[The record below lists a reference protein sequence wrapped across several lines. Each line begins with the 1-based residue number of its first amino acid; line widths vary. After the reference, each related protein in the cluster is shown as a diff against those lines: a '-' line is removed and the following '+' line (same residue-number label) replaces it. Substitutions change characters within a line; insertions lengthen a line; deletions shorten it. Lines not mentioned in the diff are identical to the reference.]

1 MPYEF
6 NLPKLSDNQED
17 AVVVAWFKREGAAI
31 TAGETLLEVQ
41 MAKVSFDIPAPIT
54 GRIYKILAP
63 RDAVVNIGTPLA
75 HILLPGEEA
84 PHPAAAPSAQAAAVP
99 HPPAPSP
106 PVGEGEKTALT
117 PGTGEVVASPLAKR
131 LAREHGVDLLQ
142 VKGTGARG
150 RITEEDVQAFI
161 AARPHPPA
169 PSSPV
174 GEGEKTALTPGP
186 SPATAEGSEAA
197 RVIPL
202 VGMRGAVAKRMADS
216 LHTMAQLTLF
226 TDADVTEMVAL
237 RERLKAQGNVTY
249 TDLIVRAAA
258 LALQEHPHMNAW
270 LQDNEIR
277 VQSAIHVGVAVAVD
291 AGLVVPV
298 VRDAGSKSLR
308 DLAQATRG
316 LAETARAGKLTQDE
330 MSGGTFSVTN
340 LGMYGIDGFTPI
352 INPPEVA
359 ILGVGRIV
367 ERATRQ
373 GDGMAWRQFM
383 TLSLTFDHRAVDG
396 APAAMFLQSI
406 AKRLENPA
414 ALAE

>member
-6 NLPKLSDNQED
+6 TLPELSKDQED
-17 AVVVAWFKREGAAI
+17 AVVVAWFKREGANV
-31 TAGETLLEVQ
+31 TAGETVLEVQ
-41 MAKVSFDIPAPIT
+41 MAKVSFDVAAPIT
-54 GRIYKILAP
+54 GRLYKILAP
-63 RDAVVNIGTPLA
+63 RDAVVNRGTLLA
-75 HILLPGEEA
+75 YILVPGEEA
-84 PHPAAAPSAQAAAVP
+84 PAAPSPQAGAVP

-106 PVGEGEKTALT
+106 RTGEGEKTESIAS
-117 PGTGEVVASPLAKR
+117 PGPSVTSSPPPDGGEVLASPIAKR
-131 LAREHGVDLLQ
+131 LAREHGIDLAL

-150 RITEEDVQAFI
+150 RITEEDVQALI
-161 AARPHPPA
+161 AGSSQSSAAPA
-169 PSSPV
+169 AA
-174 GEGEKTALTPGP
+174 EGET
-186 SPATAEGSEAA
+186 A

-202 VGMRGAVAKRMADS
+202 VGMRGAIARRMADS

-226 TDADVTEMVAL
+226 SEADVTELAAL
-237 RERLKAQGNVTY
+237 RERLKAQGDITY
-249 TDLIVRAAA
+249 TDLIVRATV

-277 VQSAIHVGVAVAVD
+277 VQSAIYMGVAVAVE

-308 DLAQATRG
+308 DLAQETRR
-316 LAETARAGKLTQDE
+316 LAEAARAGKLSQDE

-373 GDGMAWRQFM
+373 GDSIAWRQFM

-396 APAAMFLQSI
+396 APAAMFLRSI
-406 AKRLENPA
+406 GKQLEAPS

>member
-1 MPYEF
+1 MRVE
-6 NLPKLSDNQED
+6 
-17 AVVVAWFKREGAAI
+17 
-31 TAGETLLEVQ
+31 
-41 MAKVSFDIPAPIT
+41 
-54 GRIYKILAP
+54 
-63 RDAVVNIGTPLA
+63 
-75 HILLPGEEA
+75 
-84 PHPAAAPSAQAAAVP
+84 
-99 HPPAPSP
+99 
-106 PVGEGEKTALT
+106 
-117 PGTGEVVASPLAKR
+117 TGEVLASPIAKR
-131 LAREHGVDLLQ
+131 LARERGVDLAL

-150 RITEEDVQAFI
+150 RITEEDVQAYL
-161 AARPHPPA
+161 AAVSHSAA
-169 PSSPV
+169 PLHIGEEGKASLTPVPSPTR
-174 GEGEKTALTPGP
+174 GEGGTMG
-186 SPATAEGSEAA
+186 

-202 VGMRGAVAKRMADS
+202 VGMRGTIAKRMADS

-226 TDADVTEMVAL
+226 SDVDVTELVAL
-237 RERLKAQGNVTY
+237 RERLKAQGDVTY
-249 TDLIVRAAA
+249 TDLIVRATV

-277 VQSAIHVGVAVAVD
+277 FQSAVHMGVAVAVE

-298 VRDAGSKSLR
+298 VRDAEGKLLR
-308 DLAQATRG
+308 ELSQETRR
-316 LAETARAGKLTQDE
+316 LAEAARAGKLSQEE

-340 LGMYGIDGFTPI
+340 LGMYGIDAFTPI

-373 GDGMAWRQFM
+373 GDGVAWQQGM

-406 AKRLENPA
+406 AQRLAAPA